1 MTGPNPTRDGSAQIL
16 LTGATGFL
24 GKVVL
29 YELLRRAD
37 ELDIGRVYVVARGR
51 RGTPAEA
58 RIRSRVFPLPFF
70 AALPPGRLDR
80 VSVVTGDLCE
90 PDLGIARPTWRDLLG
105 SLTHV
110 IHCAASVDFDL
121 PIAEAA
127 AINTT
132 GALQMLE
139 LARRCARLESFVSVS
154 TAYVTPHRGDRLPI
168 AEALAPLPCAPERLY
183 DEILAGRYDAP
194 SDQSALLARTGLPN
208 TYTLTKS
215 LAEHLLVGRASG
227 VPLAIVRPS
236 IITASVERPIR
247 GWIDSAAAFAALVMM
262 VATGR
267 MRAIIGRPSARLDLV
282 PVDFVAD
289 RILDAAFGDSA
300 RASARIAHAVAG
312 PAHSPTVADCAR
324 HVERWFQG
332 HAAGD
337 AGRLARVRYIGP
349 DGWRFRLW
357 HHFEHRRRPESRPIE
372 RRLAE
377 ATRRFSY
384 FTSHTFAFESS
395 PATGHAG
402 FDASRHV
409 ETTCA
414 GIDRHLLGGTRS

>member
-1 MTGPNPTRDGSAQIL
+1 MKGPNPTRDEPAVIL

-58 RIRSRVFPLPFF
+58 RVRSRVLAMPFF
-70 AALPPGRLDR
+70 AALPAGRLDR
-80 VSVVTGDLCE
+80 VSVVAGDLCE
-90 PDLGIARPTWRDLLG
+90 PDLGIAGPARRELVG

-121 PIAEAA
+121 PIGQAT

-132 GALQMLE
+132 GALQMLT
-139 LARRCARLESFVSVS
+139 LAQSCARLESFVSVS
-154 TAYVTPHRGDRLPI
+154 TAYVTPHRGDRIPI
-168 AEALAPLPCAPERLY
+168 AEALAPLPSPPERLY
-183 DEILAGRYDAP
+183 AEILAGRYDAP
-194 SDQSALLARTGLPN
+194 ADQSALLARTGHPN
-208 TYTLTKS
+208 TYTFTKC
-215 LAEHLLVGRASG
+215 LAEHLLFGRAG
-227 VPLAIVRPS
+227 DVPLAIVRPS
-236 IITASVERPIR
+236 IITASVERPVR
-247 GWIDSAAAFAALVMM
+247 GWIDSAAAFASLVMM

-289 RILDAAFGDSA
+289 RILQVALGNAAQTPG
-300 RASARIAHAVAG
+300 RIAHAVAG
-312 PAHSPTVADCAR
+312 LAHSPTVADCAR
-324 HVERWFQG
+324 RVERWFRG
-332 HAAGD
+332 HAADG
-337 AGRLARVRYIGP
+337 AGRLPRVRYIGP

-357 HHFEHRRRPESRPIE
+357 HHFEHRRRPESRAIE

-384 FTSHTFAFESS
+384 FTSRTFAFESS
-395 PATGHAG
+395 LAAGHAG
-402 FDASRHV
+402 FDANGHV
-409 ETTCA
+409 DTTCA
-414 GIDRHLLGGTRS
+414 GIDRHLLGGSGS